1 MPAESLDFYI
11 VSHYHYTV
19 TDTHCRHSG
28 ASNHHFLLEFIKRV
42 GAQYV
47 TDKRPH
53 DFISDLLKIKVAKL
67 FALPEKT
74 DNGYNVAV
82 EVQSNLSAFVQE
94 YIYDN
99 DLKKGLLPRMSKIL
113 VGV

>member
-1 MPAESLDFYI
+1 MPAECLDCYN

-28 ASNHHFLLEFIKRV
+28 ANNHHFLLKFIKSI
-42 GAQYV
+42 GTQYV

-53 DFISDLLKIKVAKL
+53 DFILDLLKIDVPKL

-74 DNGYNVAV
+74 DNGYDVAV
-82 EVQSNLSAFVQE
+82 EVQSNLSTFVQD
-94 YIYDN
+94 YIYSN

>member
-1 MPAESLDFYI
+1 MPAECLDFYI

-28 ASNHHFLLEFIKRV
+28 ANNHHFLLEFIKQV

-47 TDKRPH
+47 TDQRPR
-53 DFISDLLKIKVAKL
+53 DFILDLLKINVPML

-74 DNGYNVAV
+74 DNGYDVAV
-82 EVQSNLSAFVQE
+82 EVQSNLSTFVQE

-99 DLKKGLLPRMSKIL
+99 GLKKGLLPRMSKML
-113 VGV
+113 VGI